1 MSSSTTTTSFKN
13 VRLLSSIPSSS
24 SLYDVLC
31 SPSGIT
37 SILPASSG
45 VLLDK
50 EDHLPELWDR
60 TTLSVEGEINEID
73 GMGSW
78 LMPGLNH
85 PHLHLDKS
93 YLLGSGPSVPGSS
106 YSCGIIE
113 TGDFNEAMQKT
124 LQAKSSFTPTSL
136 LSRSSSLLSFS
147 LSAGV
152 TSLTTHVE
160 VDPSLSPPALSLL
173 SALELKQTWK
183 GRINIRIVVFAQE
196 ACFVEGEVGEERRR
210 VVEQACGMEGVD
222 AVGSAPYVEKAE
234 EGDDDEEG
242 GDPTGGRG
250 AKNVEWVFELAER
263 WGLDVDFHLDYDL
276 SPDRHPLIWTVLAE
290 ARSQPAFHLPSLSS
304 SSLPT
309 TSSNPSQPSP
319 KHRTLTL
326 GHMTHLSLFTPA
338 QLSLLETK
346 TRGLDVTFVAL
357 PTSDLYMMGRD
368 ASSWRERGR
377 GSFDIWEL
385 EGRGMKVLMGLKWVV
400 SSFFFRFVESD

>member
-1 MSSSTTTTSFKN
+1 MWIVSSSRVALFPF
-13 VRLLSSIPSSS
+13 LLFVPSSFA
-24 SLYDVLC
+24 D
-31 SPSGIT
+31 P
-37 SILPASSG
+37 
-45 VLLDK
+45 
-50 EDHLPELWDR
+50 
-60 TTLSVEGEINEID
+60 
-73 GMGSW
+73 
-78 LMPGLNH
+78 
-85 PHLHLDKS
+85 
-93 YLLGSGPSVPGSS
+93 
-106 YSCGIIE
+106 
-113 TGDFNEAMQKT
+113 F
-124 LQAKSSFTPTSL
+124 SSFP
-136 LSRSSSLLSFS
+136 SFIFT
-147 LSAGV
+147 V
-152 TSLTTHVE
+152 
-160 VDPSLSPPALSLL
+160 
-173 SALELKQTWK
+173 
-183 GRINIRIVVFAQE
+183 
-196 ACFVEGEVGEERRR
+196 
-210 VVEQACGMEGVD
+210 
-222 AVGSAPYVEKAE
+222 
-234 EGDDDEEG
+234 
-242 GDPTGGRG
+242 
-250 AKNVEWVFELAER
+250 
-263 WGLDVDFHLDYDL
+263 HLDYDL